1 LSLRSAAFVSEH
13 GNRFKANHTR
23 FSLQRFDTSPFPCR
37 TAAQLGHSCCFF
49 CHAVMKNV
57 AKGHWPLFGL
67 IFPTGPPNHLAMERS
82 AFVRAMFVQRIGSS
96 VMLKRT
102 FMLLGATAIGLIANH
117 ALAADLPLARK
128 APAQASRQKM
138 APLLVAVRL
147 AATTK
152 WTHGC
157 LAYAI

>member
-1 LSLRSAAFVSEH
+1 
-13 GNRFKANHTR
+13 
-23 FSLQRFDTSPFPCR
+23 
-37 TAAQLGHSCCFF
+37 
-49 CHAVMKNV
+49 MKNV

-102 FMLLGATAIGLIANH
+102 IANH